1 MNKHLPKLIAVEVLV
16 STAVSSNAAQ
26 PTIISNSPARSTSPA
41 SPTTPTVQLRKA
53 ALNSAELVK
62 YQQLADESQSLAT
75 QQAAGA
81 TDKGKVVLI
90 TVGVIGIVALAVGLS
105 NVSPGMPSP

>member
-1 MNKHLPKLIAVEVLV
+1 MLIAVALLV

-26 PTIISNSPARSTSPA
+26 PVIISNCPAPSTSPA
-41 SPTTPTVQLRKA
+41 APTSPTVQLRKG
-53 ALNSAELVK
+53 ALNSAELAK
-62 YQQLADESQSLAT
+62 YQQLADDSQSLAT

-90 TVGVIGIVALAVGLS
+90 TVGVIVLVALAVGLS